1 LHTVGVN
8 FISMKKY
15 IGVVI
20 SALICGVFLGA
31 PTSAFDPVRA
41 ATVFTNLAKD
51 PDLRNPSV
59 ILIDASTKEV
69 LFESNSSAARKP
81 ASTLKLLAGV
91 SVARYLDP
99 KMRFQTSLSI
109 STESNSVVIQGDM
122 DPWATF
128 NAYNAKRLGQ
138 TSLKYLAYRGHAEL
152 EAQAGIPIKEMTIY
166 YNGIYDSEARNM
178 KVYLRNKKVSVSV
191 KSVSSLEAQNLVSEP
206 VINSISPSVL
216 QMTHYFMKWSDNILS
231 ERMARLAAKS
241 AGYPQ
246 NTTGIRAVFKKVLA
260 EMEIDSSKLVVKDGS
275 GLSHDNRLSAKLL
288 GDLLLKVYE
297 NPEYKL
303 VVDSLPSGG
312 INGTLNERFIKTAP
326 QAIGLVRAKTGTL
339 NGTVTLAG
347 YVEAQDRE
355 YIFVVIA
362 DRLSRSYSASKVA
375 RDTLD
380 RYLGKIAL
388 PLVPAL
394 PVPAVTETTTVISS
408 TGS

>member
-1 LHTVGVN
+1 
-8 FISMKKY
+8 MKKI
-15 IGVVI
+15 IGVAI
-20 SALICGVFLGA
+20 SALFCGVFLSA

-51 PDLRNPSV
+51 PDLKNPSV

-81 ASTLKLLAGV
+81 ASTLKILAGV
-91 SVARYLDP
+91 AVAKYLDP

-109 STESNSVVIQGDM
+109 STESSSVVIQGDM

-128 NAYNAKRLGQ
+128 SAYNAKRLGQ
-138 TSLKYLAYRGHAEL
+138 TSLKYLAYRAHFEL
-152 EAQAGIPIKEMTIY
+152 EAQAGAPVKKMTLY

-178 KVYLRNKKVSVSV
+178 KVYLKSKKVAVTV
-191 KSVSSLEAQNLVSEP
+191 KPVTALQAQNLVSEP
-206 VINSISPSVL
+206 VVNSISPSIH
-216 QMTHYFMKWSDNILS
+216 QMTHYFMQWSDNVLS
-231 ERMARLAAKS
+231 ERLSRLAAKS
-241 AGYPQ
+241 AGFSP
-246 NTTGIRAVFKKVLA
+246 NTAGIGAVYRRVLS

-288 GDLLLKVYE
+288 GDLLIRIHQDPLYE
-297 NPEYKL
+297 SIVE
-303 VVDSLPSGG
+303 SLPDGG
-312 INGTLNERFIKTAP
+312 VNGTLNERFIKTAP
-326 QAIGLVRAKTGTL
+326 QAIGLVHAKTGTL

-388 PLVPAL
+388 PLIPTIAS
-394 PVPAVTETTTVISS
+394 PGDSETETVASS